1 MAPSSPN
8 QRAVAFVAAFSL
20 AFAALNHGASRAAAA
35 LHAAR
40 ERDLMLLR
48 HVPGA
53 TPHYDWSCGEDL
65 ASALPAVPDARK
77 APLVLVSG
85 MSQTYAIN
93 DANEGALPL
102 PDRLDASLA
111 KRGVRA
117 FGLVAPNLQNEEA
130 LLMLVAA
137 LSRPETKPAA
147 WLYGLCFDKLRNVD
161 VRPAMLSFLATRP
174 DVRERWDH
182 LCDSEGAM
190 FPLACER
197 LKSTSKR
204 AAEERPATT
213 TVIGK
218 IEENTRN
225 AAADVMPL
233 ARDRTALNAAGQTKI
248 YELRNWLLGIRTT
261 TERPIIPARYQLN
274 MDLLRLSVRIAKR
287 NGVRPIFY
295 VIPLNPEAK
304 APYQPEEYAAFKREA
319 LALAQAEQIAFA
331 NLENAV
337 PEGEW
342 GLLYGQPDF
351 KHFREAGHARLTDAL
366 LRSFDGEWQ
375 QLAHGHGELGP

>member
-1 MAPSSPN
+1 MAQSPPK
-8 QRAVAFVAAFSL
+8 QRAGAFIAAFTL
-20 AFAALNHGASRAAAA
+20 AFAALNYGASRAAAA

-40 ERDLMLLR
+40 DRDLMLLR

-53 TPHYDWSCGEDL
+53 VPHYDWSCGEDL
-65 ASALPAVPDARK
+65 GSALPAVPDART
-77 APLVLVSG
+77 APLVLISG

-93 DANEGALPL
+93 DVHEGALPL

-111 KRGVRA
+111 RRGVRA

-130 LLMLVAA
+130 LLMLVAM
-137 LSRPETKPAA
+137 LSRPETKPRA

-161 VRPAMLSFLATRP
+161 VRPAMLRFLAAHPEVQTH
-174 DVRERWDH
+174 WDH
-182 LCDSEGAM
+182 LCDEDTTA

-197 LKSTSKR
+197 IKSTSKH
-204 AAEERPATT
+204 AAEEQPTT
-213 TVIGK
+213 TTAIGK

-225 AAADVMPL
+225 AAGTVIPL
-233 ARDRTALNAAGQTKI
+233 TRDRTALNAAGQTKI
-248 YELRNWLLGIRTT
+248 YELRNWLLRIRTT

-287 NGVRPIFY
+287 NNIRPIFY
-295 VIPLNPEAK
+295 IIPLNPEAK
-304 APYQPEEYAAFKREA
+304 APYRPEEYEAFKREA
-319 LALAQAEQIAFA
+319 SAIAQAEQIAFA

-351 KHFREAGHARLTDAL
+351 KHFREAGHTRLAETL
-366 LRSFDGEWQ
+366 LRTFDSEWQ
-375 QLAHGHGELGP
+375 ALAPARGNVGP